1 MFLTKTDKVIKISII
16 NFMLLAFLSSIN
28 LVYAKSLP
36 VVLGLDGIAGQSTQ
50 VRIENFN
57 SDEIVNITVT
67 KPDNSNL
74 MFSTKADKAGNAVI
88 ELYDYHLQKAG
99 IYYVS
104 AESVDKKLKTNKNS
118 FTIFA
123 GALDVNKSILT
134 TERAVIKADGMDQAN
149 VSVVAQ
155 DYYGNLLDGHS
166 IKLVSTDRNAV
177 ISPSIIHT
185 DKKGFGT
192 FKISN
197 NKEGIIT
204 LMALDLAESEVLNS
218 RIDLSFVNS
227 NKFLADAGGDFIK
240 VAYAAGPIAGFKID
254 KIPSNIKANQNV
266 SFDVVAVDADGSTVQ
281 DYTGTIRFSA
291 EGENS
296 SGVNLPSNYKFLDSD
311 LGKHTFNLGLSF
323 VEKGTYKLVV
333 SAVDDKF
340 KKGEVTVVVGDGSTN
355 SLNNGDLGNKPIIN
369 SPIAGTYSQSKQT
382 ISGIASANS
391 QIKVYDNGQEVGVA
405 TTSPAGKFTLDIDDL
420 SDGNHSLYVTSTD
433 IITLSVLGTSDAVE
447 FKIDTTAPK
456 IDDIQFD
463 PMTGIKAG
471 SPINVSVFS
480 EKNLAQAALIFNYD
494 IIPLTASLNDP
505 SVYVGTFQAPLEKG
519 VYKLNV
525 LLVDELQNEQT
536 YENQATVSVTGE
548 GAAVAKGDNEPKV
561 VSPQDNNSTST
572 NSQNN
577 TNKGE
582 VVGAPSQV
590 TGLIAYGS
598 DKRVTLVWDAAIDDN
613 LVKNYKVY
621 FGDDVRNINREVN
634 TKDASTTWYIPEL
647 ENGKEYFFAVSA
659 IDDEGNESAVRSEI
673 VSGIPFTLEINNAL
687 SNHIPTESLDNK
699 DLHSAAYDGPFP
711 SNSPKTGPGLI
722 FVIGGSSLAG
732 AYLSRKKTKK

>member
-1 MFLTKTDKVIKISII
+1 MFLTKKLQFRSISTH
-16 NFMLLAFLSSIN
+16 LLALFAFFFSFHLTYASSMPI
-28 LVYAKSLP
+28 
-36 VVLGLDGIAGQSTQ
+36 VVGLDGIAGQSTQ

-74 MFSTKADKAGNAVI
+74 MFSTKTDKAGNAVV
-88 ELYDYHLQKAG
+88 ELYDYHLHKAG
-99 IYYVS
+99 TYYVS
-104 AESVDKKLKTNKNS
+104 AESSNKKLKTNKNS

-123 GALDVNKSILT
+123 GALDINKSILT
-134 TERAVIKADGMDQAN
+134 AERAVIKADGLDQAN
-149 VSVVAQ
+149 ISIIAK

-166 IKLVSTDRNAV
+166 IKLVSTDNNAK
-177 ISPSIIHT
+177 ISPSIVHT
-185 DKKGFGT
+185 DNKGFGA
-192 FKISN
+192 FKVSN
-197 NKEGIIT
+197 TKEGIIT
-204 LMALDLAESEVLNS
+204 LMALDLAESEVFNS
-218 RIDLSFVNS
+218 RIDLSFVSS
-227 NKFLADAGGDFIK
+227 NKYLADAGGDFIK

-254 KIPSNIKANQNV
+254 KIPANIKANQNV
-266 SFDVVAVDADGSTVQ
+266 SFDVVAIDADGNTVQ

-333 SAVDDKF
+333 NSVDDKF
-340 KKGEVTVVVGDGSTN
+340 IKGDVTVVVGDGMSDSLDGGN
-355 SLNNGDLGNKPIIN
+355 SENKPVIN
-369 SPIAGTYSQSKQT
+369 SPTAGTYSQSKQT
-382 ISGIASANS
+382 VSGTASANS
-391 QIKVYDNGQEVGVA
+391 QIKIFDNGQEVGVV
-405 TTSPAGKFTLDIDDL
+405 TTSPAGKFTLEIDDL

-433 IITLSVLGTSDAVE
+433 IITLAVIGTSDAVE
-447 FKIDTTAPK
+447 FKIDTSAPV

-471 SPINVSVFS
+471 SPVNVSVFS

-494 IIPLTASLNDP
+494 IIPLTASLNDS
-505 SVYVGTFQAPLEKG
+505 SVYTGTFQAPMEKG

-536 YENQATVSVTGE
+536 YENQATVSVTDE
-548 GAAVAKGDNEPKV
+548 GAAVAKGNNEPNV
-561 VSPQDNNSTST
+561 VPNKQNDSEQTNNQNNS
-572 NSQNN
+572 NI
-577 TNKGE
+577 GE

-598 DKRVTLVWDAAIDDN
+598 DKRVTLVWDAAIDDK
-613 LVKNYKVY
+613 LIKNYKIY
-621 FGDDVRNINREVN
+621 FGDDVRNISKEVV

-659 IDDEGNESAVRSEI
+659 IDDEGNESEVRSEI

-687 SNHIPTESLDNK
+687 SNQIPTNSLDNK
-699 DLHSAAYDGPFP
+699 DLHSAAYSGPFP
-711 SNSPKTGPGLI
+711 SSTPKTGPSLI
-722 FVIGGSSLAG
+722 FMIGGSSLIG
-732 AYLSRKKTKK
+732 AYLSRRKTKK